1 MLDGF
6 LRRTGAP
13 GRIAWD
19 GAARRTS
26 LLRTTAIFALGFPL
40 CGTLLAAGGG
50 NAAGIEGVVTDPT
63 GAVVPGATVEIQNP
77 VSKLERSAT
86 TDAGGHFSEPRS
98 DPAAIPS
105 VRFKVVIRT
114 RRHEG
119 ALENLEH

>member
-6 LRRTGAP
+6 LPRTGTP
-13 GRIAWD
+13 GPIAWD
-19 GAARRTS
+19 RAAGRTS
-26 LLRTTAIFALGFPL
+26 LLRTTAIFALGFLL
-40 CGTLLAAGGG
+40 CGTVLAEGGG
-50 NAAGIEGVVTDPT
+50 NAAGIEGVVSDPT
-63 GAVVPGATVEIQNP
+63 GAVVPGATVHIQNP

-86 TDAGGHFSEPRS
+86 TDADGHFSEPRS
-98 DPAAIPS
+98 NPAAIPS